1 MDRDSFNI
9 PEKMRWAIFGDT
21 VLHKS
26 VLVPAKK
33 YKNIFCKK
41 IFLVNIMTNK
51 KNYIYILFNYIMHD
65 KLYIL

>member
-51 KNYIYILFNYIMHD
+51 KNYIYIYIYF
-65 KLYIL
+65 LII

>member
-33 YKNIFCKK
+33 YILQKNISCQYNDEQKK
-41 IFLVNIMTNK
+41 L
-51 KNYIYILFNYIMHD
+51 YIYIYTF
-65 KLYIL
+65 